1 MASRR
6 MEVNYAEIHPIL
18 MKHGYTIQEEIGSG
32 AQGVCM
38 VVFCAKYQ
46 MQFVCKCM
54 RIRENSNEDIVK
66 KQFDREVYSLVHI
79 LHKNIVKIY
88 DYFSEKDYL
97 FMFIEYCTRGSLQA
111 TIKQRSMIPRFQNVY
126 DYTIIRKFMIDILS
140 ALCYCHEE
148 QHISH
153 HDIKPQNI
161 VIDVYGNAKL
171 CDFGL
176 SQLIQSNLSSTTG
189 DFDDDCNTSHR
200 QNVGGSLYFM
210 SPQLFETTFNPEKHY
225 NMYAAD
231 IWAFGIT
238 VFTLL
243 SLKFPFTGYSR
254 KDVYDSQVLMYEK
267 SLCFKGG
274 LLEAFTELPKDVPDD
289 ILKVLVRSLEFEEDK
304 RATAREL
311 KNILENGAKKR
322 ELKMHKSHNTIPQ
335 FHSNSEDLGGLLF
348 DKQEKPK
355 EQNGKK
361 VSIQAYIATKSL
373 TTIKKK
379 RLIFK
384 PHIATP

>member
-1 MASRR
+1 
-6 MEVNYAEIHPIL
+6 
-18 MKHGYTIQEEIGSG
+18 
-32 AQGVCM
+32 
-38 VVFCAKYQ
+38 

-322 ELKMHKSHNTIPQ
+322 ELKMHKSHNAIPQ

-348 DKQEKPK
+348 EKQEKPK